1 MLMKNIQFILLT
13 LLSITSCDFP
23 EHYFADAPAC
33 VSDTTTNLKPEKQ
46 KALVAQ
52 LQNQQPSDYRYF
64 FQTFVEEGNNTYMI
78 TNFRNKTACFDIKI
92 LVDKWDK
99 LEGMKRTNGV
109 SYPKELYDLKW
120 EIQSINGQSI
130 IRYLEMHDIID

>member
-1 MLMKNIQFILLT
+1 MKILQFLFLL

-23 EHYFADAPAC
+23 EHYFIDAPVCTA
-33 VSDTTTNLKPEKQ
+33 DTTNDLQPEKQ
-46 KALVAQ
+46 KVLIAQ

-64 FQTFVEEGNNTYMI
+64 FKTFVEKGSDTYMI
-78 TNFRNKTACFDIKI
+78 TNFRNETACFDIKI

-99 LEGMKRTNGV
+99 LAGMKRTNGV

-120 EIQSINGQSI
+120 EILSVNDQQVV
-130 IRYLEMHDIID
+130 RYLEMHDIID